1 MSILT
6 VYDVTGIQKFIFS
19 SSKLKENFGGS
30 LLVAKVMEELLVDAI
45 GLANSKVCTDW
56 KNSPDF
62 RMLNDHDIDA
72 EIVYIGGGN
81 AYVAYKDKAT
91 AIRTTKEFSKKVF
104 EETYSLTV
112 LSASVEADF
121 EKDDYKIKMKE
132 LQKTM
137 GKKKNEFIRTS
148 PLKNISITK
157 ESLNLKPVTKKENDE
172 FLDVENVIKR
182 NEFKNYHDI
191 FNNEFLADSTYMFPK
206 EIENMGQ
213 KTGENHIAVVHI
225 DGNNMGKSIEKA
237 LKNIQTF
244 REAVPKMRQ
253 ISRNITE
260 QYRDSFRQL
269 ITFLISKIEDEDSPI
284 KKLNFSKENNKT
296 DLPIRPIILN
306 GDDTTFVCNARIA
319 MCLTE
324 KFLQIIDEKEIELL
338 GRTSACG
345 GIAIIGTHF
354 PFDKAYELTE
364 ECCASAKKT
373 AKEYALTNNE
383 DVKSWFDFH
392 IVYGGLTSDLQ
403 TIREKTYNVV
413 DLPPIKDSKIKKY
426 HLLNRPFIV
435 TEKDHNSSFE
445 KFVKTYEYF
454 FGKDTVW
461 ARSKLKELR
470 NAMIQGKQATD
481 LYLKELKSRGKELPD
496 TYKGVN
502 NGFFEEGITPFFD
515 ILEASDYFIDIS
527 DERRK
532 E

>member
-30 LLVAKVMEELLVDAI
+30 LLVARVMEELLVNAVKQ
-45 GLANSKVCTDW
+45 ANSKAYTDW

-62 RMLNDHDIDA
+62 KMLTDHDADA

-81 AYVAYKDKAT
+81 AYVAYKDKA
-91 AIRTTKEFSKKVF
+91 AAMRTTKTFSKKVF

-112 LSASVEADF
+112 LSASVETDF

-132 LQKTM
+132 LIKTM
-137 GKKKNEFIRTS
+137 DKKKNEFIKTS

-157 ESLNLKPVTKKENDE
+157 ESSNLKPVVKKEKDE
-172 FLDVENVIKR
+172 FLDTESIIKR
-182 NEFKNYHDI
+182 NEFADNHDI
-191 FNNEFLADSTYMFPK
+191 FTEEFLTGQEYIFPK
-206 EIENMGQ
+206 DFENMGQ
-213 KTGENHIAVVHI
+213 EAGENHIAVVHI

-237 LKNIQTF
+237 LENIKTF
-244 REAVPKMRQ
+244 RDAVPKMRQ
-253 ISRNITE
+253 ISCNIAA

-269 ITFLISKIEDEDSPI
+269 ITFLISKIEDENSPI
-284 KKLNFSKENNKT
+284 KKLNFSEENNKKC
-296 DLPIRPIILN
+296 LPIRPVILN
-306 GDDTTFVCNARIA
+306 GDDTTFVCDARIA

-324 KFLQIIDEKEIELL
+324 KFLQIIDDKEIKPL
-338 GRTSACG
+338 GKTSACG
-345 GIAIIGTHF
+345 GIAIIGSHF
-354 PFDKAYELTE
+354 PFDKAYELAE

-373 AKEYALTNNE
+373 AKEYALAHKEN
-383 DVKSWFDFH
+383 VKSWFDFH

-413 DLPPIKDSKIKKY
+413 DIPKIDNPKIKKY

-435 TEKDHNSSFE
+435 TEKDQNNSFE
-445 KFVKTYEYF
+445 KFAKTYEQF
-454 FGKDTVW
+454 FGKNTVW
-461 ARSKLKELR
+461 ARSNLKELR
-470 NAMIQGKQATD
+470 NVMIQGRQATE
-481 LYLKELKSRGKELPD
+481 LYLKELKSRGKELAD
-496 TYKGVN
+496 TYKEVN

-527 DERRK
+527 DGRRV
-532 E
+532 